1 MPEVSIVSIVTV
13 TTITI
18 RTSTKKRLAD
28 YKWGVRTYDDVLNI
42 LMDRVS
48 LEDVSREQVREHYRR
63 LESFQGVPRE
73 EFKAGVRARRK
84 SGS

>member
-1 MPEVSIVSIVTV
+1 MSIVSIVTV

-18 RTSTKKRLAD
+18 RTSTKKRLSD
-28 YKWGVRTYDDVLNI
+28 YKWGDRTYDDILNM

-63 LESFQGVPRE
+63 LESFEGIPRK
-73 EFKAGVRARRK
+73 EFKARVQARRK